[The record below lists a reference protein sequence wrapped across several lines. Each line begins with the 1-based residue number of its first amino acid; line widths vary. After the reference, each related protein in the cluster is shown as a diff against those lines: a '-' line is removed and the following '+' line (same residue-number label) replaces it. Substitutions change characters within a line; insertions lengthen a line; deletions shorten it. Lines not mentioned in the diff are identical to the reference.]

1 MKQCWILPALLVL
14 FCLAGCGVSGSG
26 SVPRLSADFDLS
38 AAPNVLTVA
47 PGGQPGDLIVTASGR
62 NGFYSPVTFSVSG
75 LPTGVAAS
83 PATLTVA
90 PGTLQRIHI
99 AASRTAVAGN
109 ANITVEATSGPITHT
124 ASASL
129 TVGTPPPSSPIAI
142 NASSF
147 NFGDELV
154 EDSRVRTVV
163 RVTNMTSGAVT
174 LNPTLSG
181 NASYSTVP
189 DASCSSGL
197 AAGGTCGIEV
207 RYAPT
212 VVSAPNTQDATLN
225 VGVSTGSSGSASSAG
240 TVSLQGTAVA
250 LTPGE
255 VAATDNPQVALYT
268 VNLPYAGTVTV
279 NFGKDATYG
288 QRTSAQSSAA
298 DGGTVKVLVAGMQA
312 NTTYHMQA
320 SVKFVNGLRAADIDH
335 TFTTGSPPPDMALQ
349 ATAAASAG
357 MTPQPGVE
365 VLNAV
370 NGTPQGVF
378 VTDLAGNVLWTYS
391 VPGNPK
397 SDQIDGVKLLP
408 NGDFLFVVGAISTAP
423 MNGSLPDGTI
433 VELLEVNLAGDVVR
447 GITLDELNSELKAA
461 GYDVTLADFHH
472 DVEPLPN
479 GHWLVL
485 ANALK
490 KFSDLAG
497 YSGSKT
503 VLGDVVVDLDSNL
516 EPVWVWNEFDHL
528 DINRHP
534 YMFPDWTHSNAVMYS
549 SGDGNIMVSI
559 RHQNWLVKVDYE
571 NGSGSGD
578 VLWRL
583 GEGGDF
589 ALEGGT
595 DPQDWF
601 YAQHDPGYFSA
612 NTTGTFSIGLMDN
625 GDDRIFPGG
634 AVCGT
639 TGAPA
644 CYSTIPVLQVNESN
658 DTATLTFQQILPTA
672 LYNNFGGNT
681 EQLANGDV
689 EYDLCGLGSGS
700 AVYEVTQQSTP
711 QTVWQMQSKGTNL
724 YRAFRLPSLYPGVQ
738 W

>member
-1 MKQCWILPALLVL
+1 M
-14 FCLAGCGVSGSG
+14 
-26 SVPRLSADFDLS
+26 SADFDLS
-38 AAPNVLTVA
+38 AAPGALTII
-47 PGGQPGDLIVTASGR
+47 PGGQGQNLVITASGR
-62 NGFYSPVTFSVSG
+62 NGFYSPVTFSVTG
-75 LPTGVAAS
+75 LPAGVSAT
-83 PATLTVA
+83 PATLTAA
-90 PGTLQRIHI
+90 PGSLQQIRFTATPDAAAANATITVQ
-99 AASRTAVAGN
+99 AASGGIAHS
-109 ANITVEATSGPITHT
+109 AN
-124 ASASL
+124 ASL
-129 TVGTPPPSSPIAI
+129 TIGSAPPSSPIAI
-142 NASSF
+142 NTTAF

-163 RVTNMTSGAVT
+163 RVTNMTTGQVT

-181 NASYSTVP
+181 NTSYSTVP
-189 DASCSSGL
+189 DASCSSGI
-197 AAGGTCGIEV
+197 AAGDSCGIEV

-212 VVSAPNTQDATLN
+212 TVSAPDTQDATLN
-225 VGVSTGSSGSASSAG
+225 VGVNAGSAGAGGSAG
-240 TVSLQGTAVA
+240 AVSLVGTAVA
-250 LTPGE
+250 LTPGQ
-255 VAATDNPQVALYT
+255 VTITNNPQVALYT
-268 VNLPYAGTVTV
+268 ISLPYAGTVRV
-279 NFGKDATYG
+279 NFGKDTTYG
-288 QRTSAQSSAA
+288 RQTWAQSSAA
-298 DGGTVKVLVAGMQA
+298 SGGTVSVLVAGMQA
-312 NTTYHMQA
+312 NATYHMQA
-320 SVKFVNGLRAADIDH
+320 SVKFANGLSATDSDH
-335 TFTTGSPPPDMALQ
+335 TFTTGSLPANMALSV
-349 ATAAASAG
+349 TAATSPG

-365 VLNAV
+365 MLNAV

-378 VTDLAGNVLWTYS
+378 VSDLAGNVLWTYS
-391 VPGNPK
+391 APGDPK
-397 SDQIDGVKLLP
+397 TDQIDGVKLLP
-408 NGDFLFVVGAISTAP
+408 NGDFLFVVGAVSSAP
-423 MNGSLPDGTI
+423 LSGALSDSTI

-485 ANALK
+485 ANTLK
-490 KFSDLAG
+490 KFSDLPG
-497 YSGSKT
+497 YPGNKT
-503 VLGDVVVDLDSNL
+503 VLGDVVVDLDTNL
-516 EPVWVWNEFDHL
+516 QPVWVWNEFDHL

-534 YMFPDWTHSNAVMYS
+534 YMFPDWTHSNALMYS
-549 SGDGNIMVSI
+549 SSDGDIVVSI

-578 VLWRL
+578 ILWRL

-589 ALEGGT
+589 ALQGGT

-601 YAQHDPGYFSA
+601 YAQHDPSYFST
-612 NTTGTFSIGLMDN
+612 NTTGVFSIGLMDN

-658 DTATLTFQQILPTA
+658 DTATLTFHQVLPTA

-711 QTVWQMQSKGTNL
+711 QPVWQMQSKATNL

-738 W
+738 R